1 MHALIDEDH
10 TYQENKLAIKL
21 IIVALVI
28 AAGGLFLVEGPD
40 GNPLLSL
47 DDLGLNAESFDSL
60 SFDPRTIS
68 SENLSDDSKASS
80 GTTTIYKWKDE
91 EGIWQFSNT
100 PVERPGVEVMEV
112 DGNVNIIQALDMNA
126 YNSAS
131 DSSPSSTRQ
140 TRKEIPG
147 VMTVSPGQA
156 AQMMDTVNNL
166 QESVDKRKADMDAM
180 SNIGNN

>member
-10 TYQENKLAIKL
+10 IYRENKWAIKL
-21 IIVALVI
+21 MIVALVI
-28 AAGGLFLVEGPD
+28 AAGGLFFIEGPD

-47 DDLGLNAESFDSL
+47 DDLGLIAA

-68 SENLSDDSKASS
+68 SELLSDDSKASS
-80 GTTTIYKWKDE
+80 GPTTIYKWKDE

-100 PVERPGVEVMEV
+100 PVEQPGVEVMEV

-126 YNSAS
+126 YNRAS
-131 DSSPSSTRQ
+131 DSSPSPTSQ
-140 TRKEIPG
+140 IRKEIPG

-166 QESVDKRKADMDAM
+166 QETIDKRKADMDAM